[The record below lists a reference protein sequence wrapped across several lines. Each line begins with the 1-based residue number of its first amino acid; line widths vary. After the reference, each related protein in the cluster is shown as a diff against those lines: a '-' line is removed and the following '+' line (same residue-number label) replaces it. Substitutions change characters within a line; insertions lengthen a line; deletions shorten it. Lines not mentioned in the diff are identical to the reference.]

1 MRCPR
6 SFLEFVGVGIVP
18 AISHRIPVPLG
29 ISKLAGNY
37 GSKRR
42 YRIRPPVNEN
52 SELRVAEPAR
62 YRALID
68 RVPGWFVSLRVER
81 YEQRNSKQQQVH
93 HPSHEISSR
102 HQGKPQKPQDVY
114 SLAAMSCDK
123 SGTAPISTAL
133 FSSSAAQT

>member
-1 MRCPR
+1 MKGPLH
-6 SFLEFVGVGIVP
+6 FWVLGGVGWVP

-52 SELRVAEPAR
+52 SELRVAEPGR
-62 YRALID
+62 YGALID

-93 HPSHEISSR
+93 HASHEISSR
-102 HQGKPQKPQDVY
+102 HQGKPQKPPRRLFIGCDV
-114 SLAAMSCDK
+114 L
-123 SGTAPISTAL
+123 
-133 FSSSAAQT
+133 